1 MLLGEIFERFVEQS
15 PTTVMVRGV
24 LEKVLAPEK
33 LDELF
38 ERTAKVQYTRELL
51 FSAVVN
57 LMSLV
62 VCGIRP
68 SVNAAYKAQA
78 QEIGVSRTALY
89 DKLNGTEPE
98 VSAELVR
105 HTAFELEPVV
115 EQLGGQLPNLLPGY
129 RVKILDGNS
138 LGTTEHRLEVLRSI
152 RGGALPGKSLVVLD
166 PALML
171 AINVFP
177 CEDGYAGERA
187 LLDQV
192 LTWVS
197 TNDVWIADRNMCTR
211 GFLFGIANRQAY
223 FVIRQHQ
230 GMSWEAL
237 EELHSLGKVETGEV
251 FEQRVRLHHEGQELV
266 VRRVL
271 VRLVKPT
278 RDGER
283 EIAVFSNLP
292 LQVADGKQVARL
304 YRERWSVETL
314 FQVVSET
321 FECEIKTL
329 GYPKA
334 ALFSFCM
341 ALVAY
346 NILSVVKAALRSVH
360 GVGKIEAGLS
370 DYYLAEEI
378 QATYRGMMIAI
389 PPTEWIVFSQMTLTE
404 FSSILQHL
412 ATQINLKVF
421 CSAPRGPKK
430 PPPERIHDQRQCHVS
445 TARLLAQAKS
455 FKPHQ

>member
-237 EELHSLGKVETGEV
+237 EELYSLGKVETGEV
-251 FEQRVRLHHEGQELV
+251 FEQRVRLYHEGQELV

-292 LQVADGKQVARL
+292 LQVADGQQVARL

-314 FQVVSET
+314 FQVVTDT
-321 FECEIKTL
+321 FECKGRIE
-329 GYPKA
+329 G
-334 ALFSFCM
+334 
-341 ALVAY
+341 
-346 NILSVVKAALRSVH
+346 H
-360 GVGKIEAGLS
+360 G
-370 DYYLAEEI
+370 
-378 QATYRGMMIAI
+378 
-389 PPTEWIVFSQMTLTE
+389 
-404 FSSILQHL
+404 
-412 ATQINLKVF
+412 
-421 CSAPRGPKK
+421 
-430 PPPERIHDQRQCHVS
+430 
-445 TARLLAQAKS
+445 
-455 FKPHQ
+455 